1 MGHVSHWL
9 NEHGMNVSRVSLTR
23 EGMMELFKGMW
34 LGVLLLFLGVVAFVS
49 AVILAYPVMAHIAA
63 KFFQ

>member
-1 MGHVSHWL
+1 MGYVGHWL
-9 NEHGMNVSRVSLTR
+9 QEHGMDTSRLSLTR
-23 EGMMELFKGMW
+23 EGAIEMLKGMW
-34 LGVLLLFLGVVAFVS
+34 LGILLLLLGAVAFVS

>member
-1 MGHVSHWL
+1 MGYISHWL
-9 NEHGMNVSRVSLTR
+9 QEHGMEHAGSGLTR
-23 EGMMELFKGMW
+23 EGVIELMKGMW
-34 LGVLLLFLGVVAFVS
+34 LGVLLLLLGVVAFVS

>member
-1 MGHVSHWL
+1 MGYVSHWL
-9 NEHGMNVSRVSLTR
+9 QEHGMQSSCLSLNR
-23 EGMMELFKGMW
+23 EGVIGLLKGMW
-34 LGVLLLFLGVVAFVS
+34 LGVLLLLLGAVAFIS